1 MTARLF
7 LLALRIPVLRRRL
20 LNHYRRRMGEA
31 ALAAMLQYGKD
42 VE

>member
-7 LLALRIPVLRRRL
+7 RLALWLPVLRRL

-31 ALAAMLQYGKD
+31 ALAALREYRED
-42 VE
+42 DAS